1 MKIMLNGQTVSYGSG
16 GGQWGEGQPTVVF
29 VHGAGFDHS
38 VWTNM
43 ARYFVRQGFN
53 VVAPDLPGHGQSDGP
68 ACVSIEQ
75 MADWLADLLA
85 KLGAQSSDVAIV
97 GHSMGTLIALA
108 YVHRHPARVQRM
120 VLLGTANPMPVG
132 PPLLAAAAAG
142 HHAAMDMANTWSHS
156 RRGLLGAAA
165 NPGLHNFNSAQRW
178 IERLPPDVYHA
189 DLAAC
194 NGFKFGIDHCA
205 VPTLVVVGEAD
216 RMTPPK
222 AGRNVAQQ
230 LDDARLVSL
239 PDCGH
244 AMMSEQPNQVL
255 DVVSKFVME

>member
-1 MKIMLNGQTVSYGSG
+1 MKMMLNGQAVSYGSG
-16 GGQWGEGQPTVVF
+16 GGEWVKDQPTVVF

-43 ARYFVRQGFN
+43 ARYFVRQGLN

-68 ACVSIEQ
+68 ACGSIEQ
-75 MADWLADLLA
+75 MADWLAALLD
-85 KLGAQSSDVAIV
+85 KLGVQAADVALV
-97 GHSMGTLIALA
+97 GHSMGTLVALDFA
-108 YVHRHPARVQRM
+108 HRYPSRVQQM

-142 HHAAMDMANTWSHS
+142 DHAAIDMANTWSHS
-156 RRGLLGAAA
+156 RQGLLGASAT
-165 NPGLHNFNSAQRW
+165 PGLHNFNGAQRW
-178 IERLPPDVYHA
+178 LERLPADVYHA
-189 DLAAC
+189 DLVAC
-194 NGFKFGIDHCA
+194 NGFKFEIDRCA

-230 LDDARLVSL
+230 LDDAQVVSL
-239 PDCGH
+239 PGCGH

-255 DVVSKFVME
+255 DLVAKFVMG